1 MADSASPVLLQR
13 IQSVGS
19 NVNLWGGHINT
30 DLEILE
36 QASKGYQTQALTGDT
51 TIAWTN
57 YATGNKGAAALLK
70 FTGSLAATATVTMPA
85 YQNFLLIWNA
95 AGQTVTVK
103 CSGGTGVAIPN
114 GRKALVFCDGTD
126 YFFSGP
132 NYIGDNITET
142 NARDIADKDYVD
154 TAIATASLP
163 ATAGTVLVSGSD
175 TTAGY
180 LGAKIT
186 VAFASLTTTQVSGLT
201 SLQISTQNPG
211 AAEKVL
217 ATMGNGYVG
226 GFLDGGLKSSQ
237 FTPSVGNSYDVDCTS
252 AGFTVALSSMTTPQV
267 GQEIKINKFGTNA
280 VYFLGTVNGSSNLS
294 RGDNFNS
301 VLRYSGSSWGWNLM
315 SGGVKSIQTGTIT
328 LTSPASSNT
337 ATITSVNTAK
347 AHVIPRGVTF
357 DNSATQ
363 PFNTLC
369 RWTLTNATTVTLE
382 RDSGGTTGN
391 VVGAFTVVEYY

>member
-19 NVNLWGGHINT
+19 NVNLWGGYINT

-132 NYIGDNITET
+132 NYIGDNITEA

-163 ATAGTVLVSGSD
+163 ATAGTVLVSGAD

-180 LGAKIT
+180 LGQKI
-186 VAFASLTTTQVSGLT
+186 VGSGAAAVTT
-201 SLQISTQNPG
+201 INPG
-211 AAEKVL
+211 ADEDVQISVEA
-217 ATMGNGYVG
+217 G
-226 GFLDGGLKSSQ
+226 GFADGGRFTGPTTIGAGSSYT
-237 FTPSVGNSYDVDCTS
+237 FVSGCTFYLPSNPSDGAKARIALFPFGATYNINPNGN
-252 AGFTVALSSMTTPQV
+252 
-267 GQEIKINKFGTNA
+267 KINNSTGALEIPGGQTFEIT
-280 VYFLGTVNGSSNLS
+280 YDSTLG
-294 RGDNFNS
+294 D
-301 VLRYSGSSWGWNLM
+301 W
-315 SGGVKSIQTGTIT
+315 
-328 LTSPASSNT
+328 
-337 ATITSVNTAK
+337 
-347 AHVIPRGVTF
+347 
-357 DNSATQ
+357 
-363 PFNTLC
+363 
-369 RWTLTNATTVTLE
+369 E
-382 RDSGGTTGN
+382 
-391 VVGAFTVVEYY
+391 